1 MKFKLSQKLIPIED
15 NTELEKG
22 DVLVEIM
29 TIAEFDEQYE
39 GTYHHEVLMDSLE
52 HIQYSK
58 CDVLRTC
65 TIGTILIPDKQ
76 DLLEKEFGFG
86 FYIHKDHIIF
96 IDDTDRIRRIITRL
110 PEIRVYE
117 TTLEARFFLELI
129 EFLINDDVLYL
140 QRYEDRLVSV
150 EEDLMDHDDDMFHM
164 DMLRCRREIMILNGY
179 YQQMA
184 DMLEM
189 MSENKNSIFNS
200 EDCNLFRVVSNR
212 ADRLYDNTKMLR
224 EYTVQLREMYQS
236 QIDIEQNRTMKVLTV
251 VTVIIMPL
259 TLIAGWYGMNF
270 QSMPELKS
278 PYGYWGVIILSIVV
292 IIVEIIIFK
301 WKKWFD

>member
-1 MKFKLSQKLIPIED
+1 MKFRLSQKLIPIDD

-29 TIAEFDEQYE
+29 TMAEFDEQYQ

-86 FYIHKDHIIF
+86 FYIHKKHIIF

-150 EEDLMDHDDDMFHM
+150 EEDLMDHDDDTFHT
-164 DMLRCRREIMILNGY
+164 DMLRCRREIMILNCY
-179 YQQMA
+179 YQQVA

-189 MSENKNSIFNS
+189 MSENKNSIFNA

-236 QIDIEQNRTMKVLTV
+236 QIDMEQNRTMKILTM
-251 VTVIIMPL
+251 VTVLIMPL

-270 QSMPELKS
+270 KYMPELTS
-278 PYGYWGVIILSIVV
+278 RFGYWGVIILSVIV
-292 IIVEIIIFK
+292 IIVEVIIFK

>member
-1 MKFKLSQKLIPIED
+1 MASLKEVKNRIISVKSTRQITSAMKMVASAKLHKAQGRIENMLPYQRKLNEILTNFLEGDTTFKSPY
-15 NTELEKG
+15 
-22 DVLVEIM
+22 VEIRPVSR
-29 TIAEFDEQYE
+29 IAIV
-39 GTYHHEVLMDSLE
+39 VLSSNSSLCGAYNSNVVRMLE
-52 HIQYSK
+52 HTLEEYHSLGK
-58 CDVLRTC
+58 EN
-65 TIGTILIPDKQ
+65 ILIFPIGRKI
-76 DLLEKEFGFG
+76 EEAVKKMG
-86 FYIHKDHIIF
+86 
-96 IDDTDRIRRIITRL
+96 
-110 PEIRVYE
+110 YE
-117 TTLEARFFLELI
+117 P
-129 EFLINDDVLYL
+129 
-140 QRYEDRLVSV
+140 QGS
-150 EEDLMDHDDDMFHM
+150 
-164 DMLRCRREIMILNGY
+164 

>member
-1 MKFKLSQKLIPIED
+1 MKFRLSQKLIPIKD

-29 TIAEFDEQYE
+29 TMAEFDEQYQ

-58 CDVLRTC
+58 CEVLRTC

-86 FYIHKDHIIF
+86 FYIHKKHLIF
-96 IDDTDRIRRIITRL
+96 IDDTDRIRKILSRL
-110 PEIRVYE
+110 PEIRVYDS
-117 TTLEARFFLELI
+117 TLEARFFLELI

-150 EEDLMDHDDDMFHM
+150 EEDLMEHDDDTFHT

-200 EDCNLFRVVSNR
+200 EDCSLFKVVSNR

-236 QIDIEQNRTMKVLTV
+236 QIDMEQNRTMKILTI

-270 QSMPELKS
+270 QYMPELKS
-278 PYGYWGVIILSIVV
+278 PYGYWGVIIFSIVV